1 MNLTRCPHCKT
12 PMKPVLKSN
21 GRTDFRCLECEHPDP
36 VKLDTVKWAT
46 GLWCRQQTSAV
57 SRCDS

>member
-46 GLWCRQQTSAV
+46 GLCAD
-57 SRCDS
+57 SRHRP